1 MEATTKA
8 RLLAGAGLAVVL
20 ALAGPFLWALLASA
34 GVALWVILVV
44 DKFQGGSAPVAKKK

>member
-20 ALAGPFLWALLASA
+20 ALAGA
-34 GVALWVILVV
+34 GVALSLWVI
-44 DKFQGGSAPVAKKK
+44 G

>member
-20 ALAGPFLWALLASA
+20 TLAGA
-34 GVALWVILVV
+34 GVALSLWVI
-44 DKFQGGSAPVAKKK
+44 G